1 MLLPLLASFRD
12 CFLFWAESGR
22 IHGIHRLSLFNSFSS
37 FPNHLMLYK
46 AKGRIYC
53 LHLSHSMG
61 WETEKGAQGER
72 EWEASAG
79 EGYAESAPASP
90 FSPLSPASCPLPR
103 HSSRAQV
110 LFCVV
115 FFFFF
120 SNSCCG
126 PSTTDTAYFLN
137 FVFFT
142 SNLEQ
147 CLDCHN
153 LKLLDKCQMS
163 DILSW
168 PNTFLCLH

>member
-12 CFLFWAESGR
+12 CSLFWAESGR

-53 LHLSHSMG
+53 LQLSHSMG

-110 LFCVV
+110 LFCV
-115 FFFFF
+115 FFK
-120 SNSCCG
+120 
-126 PSTTDTAYFLN
+126 FLLWPKHN
-137 FVFFT
+137 WY
-142 SNLEQ
+142 
-147 CLDCHN
+147 CLLFKFC
-153 LKLLDKCQMS
+153 LFYLQLRAMFR
-163 DILSW
+163 LSQFEITW
-168 PNTFLCLH
+168 